1 VDLIINPHKIMVL
14 GINDEFYFGIIQIK
28 PFRLVGCLQH
38 IVHFL
43 LNEKWP
49 FQKEGFIYIYLNKL
63 F

>member
-1 VDLIINPHKIMVL
+1 MVL
-14 GINDEFYFGIIQIK
+14 GINDEFLFSDNTNQA
-28 PFRLVGCLQH
+28 FRLVGCLQH

-49 FQKEGFIYIYLNKL
+49 FQKEGFIYFLNKL